1 MEGFKGQILPEAR
14 KRIEEI
20 RARAK
25 ERVGGMGGMGGM
37 RSGGLS
43 PQQVL
48 GAGKILETGR
58 RQIETI
64 TARLKERRPGL
75 LPTVTETIKKWEPG
89 RRVREVIPTTEG
101 EGAIPPRETQTT
113 PSGGLSLRA

>member
-25 ERVGGMGGMGGM
+25 ERMGGMGGM

-43 PQQVL
+43 SQQVL

-58 RQIETI
+58 RQLETI

-75 LPTVTETIKKWEPG
+75 LPTVTETIKRWQPG
-89 RRVREVIPTTEG
+89 KRVREVLPGEG
-101 EGAIPPRETQTT
+101 EEGYTPRETET
-113 PSGGLSLRA
+113 PVGGTLTLRS

>member
-25 ERVGGMGGMGGM
+25 ERVGGMGGM

-48 GAGKILETGR
+48 GGGKILETGR
-58 RQIETI
+58 KQIETI
-64 TARLKERRPGL
+64 TARFKERRPGL

-89 RRVREVIPTTEG
+89 RRVREVIPTAEG
-101 EGAIPPRETQTT
+101 EGAIPPRETETT